1 MQKLIWSRI
10 LLGIGIA
17 LLVSYVGGLIY
28 FYNFHEYNPYASAG
42 ADVDAL
48 IQSVLFLPPTII
60 CLLSSLILR
69 ILHKKSKN
77 KGFKI

>member
-1 MQKLIWSRI
+1 MKKLIWSRI

-17 LLVSYVGGLIY
+17 LLLCYVGFLIY

-48 IQSVLFLPPTII
+48 IHSVIWLPPMTM
-60 CLLSSLILR
+60 CLLLSLVLR
-69 ILHKKSKN
+69 IMNKKLK
-77 KGFKI
+77 K